1 MEPLNTRVPQTHPD
15 APEPSPRAPAR
26 QRRSRVGYR
35 RGLMPA
41 LLVLGTVAINAGIT
55 LWLVHRHLPETV
67 TFDMKTTVDR
77 FMDQSARHH
86 LDETASRALTARF
99 TASLNQSLTAW
110 QASHHALIL
119 VKPAVVSGA
128 DDITPAIQQDVA
140 RRMRTERG
148 QP

>member
-1 MEPLNTRVPQTHPD
+1 MAPLNTPVPQAQPD
-15 APEPSPRAPAR
+15 TPDPSPRAPSR
-26 QRRSRVGYR
+26 QRRSRAGYLR
-35 RGLMPA
+35 ALIPA
-41 LLVLGTVAINAGIT
+41 LLVLGTVAINTGIT
-55 LWLVHRHLPETV
+55 LWLVHRHLPVTV

-86 LDETASRALTARF
+86 LDEAASRALTARF

-119 VKPAVVSGA
+119 VKPAVVGGA

-140 RRMRTERG
+140 LRMRTDRG